1 MRRSLILSF
10 VLASASVSPAYES
23 RPVATNDYAGV
34 RIEVNYS
41 EGRVAPYVLE
51 DPLTFADGR
60 KVRTA
65 ADWRLRRQEIL
76 DIFAR
81 EMFGRE
87 PPAPEGLTVE
97 KVGEKVTCAGFAIR
111 RLYRMRFRADGT
123 GPCVNWVV
131 WLPRWA
137 KGTSPVILFLNY
149 HGNHELANDPDIPMM
164 TAWCRNDDWTK
175 DHRALESMRGIQR
188 NENQDSV
195 FPIDMILAR
204 GFAVM
209 SACYCEVSPDPDWDE
224 PSPHEPRTFAYT
236 GVFDLW
242 GKRDPSRTDD
252 ITSIGAWAWALSRGL
267 DLAERIPEIDAA
279 RSVVTGYSRLGKAA
293 FLAAARDERFA
304 VCVPNQC
311 GGGGVCLA
319 KRNFGESVATEML
332 EFPHWY
338 CKAYGKYASDPAKLL
353 TFDQHLLLASIAPR
367 AVLVEGF
374 DASPWMD
381 CKGEFLACRAAAP
394 VWAFL
399 GKGTMPGVG
408 YPDNFDTSAIGASL
422 GFVRR
427 SEDHGI
433 SACDWQWMLDF
444 AVRNLK

>member
-1 MRRSLILSF
+1 M
-10 VLASASVSPAYES
+10 
-23 RPVATNDYAGV
+23 
-34 RIEVNYS
+34 
-41 EGRVAPYVLE
+41 
-51 DPLTFADGR
+51 
-60 KVRTA
+60 
-65 ADWRLRRQEIL
+65 
-76 DIFAR
+76 
-81 EMFGRE
+81 
-87 PPAPEGLTVE
+87 
-97 KVGEKVTCAGFAIR
+97 
-111 RLYRMRFRADGT
+111 
-123 GPCVNWVV
+123 
-131 WLPRWA
+131 
-137 KGTSPVILFLNY
+137 
-149 HGNHELANDPDIPMM
+149 
-164 TAWCRNDDWTK
+164 
-175 DHRALESMRGIQR
+175 
-188 NENQDSV
+188 
-195 FPIDMILAR
+195 
-204 GFAVM
+204 
-209 SACYCEVSPDPDWDE
+209 
-224 PSPHEPRTFAYT
+224 
-236 GVFDLW
+236 
-242 GKRDPSRTDD
+242 
-252 ITSIGAWAWALSRGL
+252 
-267 DLAERIPEIDAA
+267 
-279 RSVVTGYSRLGKAA
+279 TGYSRLGKAA

-353 TFDQHLLLASIAPR
+353 TFDQHLLLAAIAPR

-399 GKGTMPGVG
+399 GKGTMPDVA

-444 AVRNLK
+444 AVRNLR

>member
-65 ADWRLRRQEIL
+65 VDWRLRRQEIL
-76 DIFAR
+76 DLFAR

-175 DHRALESMRGIQR
+175 EHRALESMRGIQR

-195 FPIDMILAR
+195 FPLDMILAR

-224 PSPHEPRTFAYT
+224 PPPHDPQTFAYT

-242 GKRDPSRTDD
+242 GKRDASRTDD

-267 DLAERIPEIDAA
+267 DLAERIPGIDAKK
-279 RSVVTGYSRLGKAA
+279 SVVTGCSRLGKSAL
-293 FLAAARDERFA
+293 LAAARDLGARSFFAFRKIFMPGIRRGIISAILMVFIPAIGSYVIPDLVGGTDSELIGNKIYQRTFPDRNLPHASALATITGASVLIPLACVAWWLKRQDERE
-304 VCVPNQC
+304 
-311 GGGGVCLA
+311 A
-319 KRNFGESVATEML
+319 KRLAEAT
-332 EFPHWY
+332 
-338 CKAYGKYASDPAKLL
+338 ARKL
-353 TFDQHLLLASIAPR
+353 S
-367 AVLVEGF
+367 G
-374 DASPWMD
+374 
-381 CKGEFLACRAAAP
+381 GAA
-394 VWAFL
+394 
-399 GKGTMPGVG
+399 
-408 YPDNFDTSAIGASL
+408 
-422 GFVRR
+422 
-427 SEDHGI
+427 
-433 SACDWQWMLDF
+433 
-444 AVRNLK
+444 